1 MKKVILLN
9 IPSKKKE
16 KNCSREFCFFILL
29 LLKSSFIFGQ
39 QTYVNK
45 VWEGTVGTMGSV
57 NKTSSILDSENNL
70 IVASN
75 SNNGSFGT
83 SDIVVTKYSSEG
95 IMLWQQ
101 FFNGSANGNDYA
113 VQVEVNEFDE
123 ILVGAAIDEG
133 FGLDFGVIKYSSIGQ
148 LIFSVTWDSGNN
160 LVDLPSDIGI
170 DISGSIY
177 IIGGS
182 QSISGEMDYAIVKF
196 NSDGNYQWHTFYD
209 YVSLQDFA
217 TGMVIKENSLSVT
230 GNSASALNN
239 WDFATLELDLDYG
252 TILNVNRVEI
262 GGIGFDKAAAI
273 VLDSQDNIF
282 ITGYVEIS
290 GNRDIQTIKLNAN
303 FELDWIK
310 SYDGG
315 FEDIAS
321 AIAVDASGSIY
332 VVGAKENSAGG
343 KDFLTIKYDQLGNEL
358 WVREFGSEGND
369 YIAFAENLAIRD
381 NGDLFATGSLD
392 KINTKEIATICYS
405 PSGALKMVELF
416 NSGSQIIESKVILV
430 SNNEFFVNGIIEN
443 EGDFLATSIKYSVI
457 EKPNLLAVDGNDVQ
471 YNSGEIVISFD
482 RSSMINS
489 AIDNKN
495 FTSGKLS
502 DFVNQ
507 SAINELNSKTG
518 FDWAKF
524 DSYKIF
530 RRMTTSDTISITRLG
545 DTIRINDFWTTI
557 SVFVPFN
564 VNEQQLCD
572 SLNTLNPWVEFAER
586 NYIYELFSMPND
598 PYYQSEQSGL
608 FDPNYGINI
617 EEAWTNQVGGEN
629 IKIGS
634 FDTGINWRH
643 EDYGDGTSAGSKV
656 KGGWNYELNVS
667 PFSEETPDQNGHGT
681 ATSGIFGAL
690 RNNSKGVAGI
700 AGGDIQLD
708 NQGCQI
714 YSFKITYNSIGGVNL
729 TNAVEAIVEGAV
741 YNPYTNFGYGLHIQ
755 NHSWGG
761 VAGGYNLKQALLT
774 CYKIGCVFV
783 ASSGNDGNG
792 IVKFPA
798 SFNDELVL
806 KVGASDTTGGRAGF
820 SNYGTNLDVIA
831 PGVNNTYASLDN
843 FNNSGYSYNGNGT
856 SFAAPMVTG
865 ICALLCSEHTVENGY
880 PNSLAPEDV
889 EEIITRFSTDVSTL
903 GYDSLSGF
911 GRANA
916 FGALT
921 KLRLPEYQIKH
932 AGGQNITQIESMSNI
947 QVNILS
953 LQNDVPAGAYYAT
966 RYEVTQ
972 TFFDELSQTQ
982 NVINHWPRYS
992 SSIGVSSSNIISGNT
1007 HFDYSTLIGQES
1019 IYVTSKTY
1027 CWHIM
1032 YNSQGELIDKW
1043 IPAMPNRLRTTYS
1056 LHLQD
1061 SFASVID
1068 EISSNS
1074 ELDIFPNPTKNSIIL
1089 KYTSADVGSVKVI
1102 VFDNTGKII
1111 LNSDLGNMQKGV
1123 NTSQIDIDY
1132 LPEGLYLVNLIIDN
1146 DVISKRFCKLN
1157 D

>member
-1 MKKVILLN
+1 LN
-9 IPSKKKE
+9 
-16 KNCSREFCFFILL
+16 
-29 LLKSSFIFGQ
+29 SSFIFGQ

-45 VWEGTVGTMGSV
+45 IWEGTVGTIGSV
-57 NKTSSILDSENNL
+57 NRTSSTLDGENNL

-75 SNNGSFGT
+75 SSNAIFGT

-95 IMLWQQ
+95 IILWQQ
-101 FFNGSANGNDYA
+101 FFNGSGNGTDYA
-113 VQVEVNEFDE
+113 VQVKVNEFDE
-123 ILVGAAIDEG
+123 ILVAAAIDQG
-133 FGLDFGVIKYSSIGQ
+133 FGLDFGLIKYTSMGQ
-148 LIFSVTWDSGNN
+148 LIFSVSWDSGNS
-160 LVDLPSDIGI
+160 LVDLPSDIDI
-170 DISGSIY
+170 DISGNIY

-182 QSISGEMDYAIVKF
+182 QSISGGMDYAIVKF
-196 NSDGNYQWHTFYD
+196 NSEGNYEWHTFYD
-209 YVSLQDFA
+209 YVSLQDIA
-217 TGMVIKENSLSVT
+217 TGLVIKENSLSVT
-230 GNSASALNN
+230 GHSASSLSN
-239 WDFATLELDLDYG
+239 WDFATLELDINDG
-252 TILNVNRVEI
+252 SILNVNRVEI
-262 GGIGFDKAAAI
+262 EGIGFDKAAAI
-273 VLDSQDNIF
+273 VLDSQENIF

-290 GNRDIQTIKLNAN
+290 GNRNIQTIKLNAN

-310 SYDGG
+310 NYDGG

-321 AIAVDASGSIY
+321 AIAVDDFGSIY
-332 VVGAKENSAGG
+332 VVGAKENPVGG

-381 NGDLFATGSLD
+381 NGDLFAIGSLD
-392 KINTKEIATICYS
+392 KPNTKQMATISYS
-405 PSGALKMVELF
+405 PSGELKMVELF
-416 NSGSQIIESKVILV
+416 SSGSQIIESKVILV
-430 SNNEFFVNGIIEN
+430 SNNEFYVNGIIEN
-443 EGDFLATSIKYSVI
+443 DGDLLATSIKYSLI
-457 EKPNLLAVDGNDVQ
+457 EKPNSLAFDGNGIQ
-471 YNSGEIVISFD
+471 YNAGEIVISFD
-482 RSSMINS
+482 RSSMIYS

-502 DFVNQ
+502 DFVIQ
-507 SAINELNSKTG
+507 STINELNSKTG

-524 DSYKIF
+524 NSYKIF

-564 VNEQQLCD
+564 VNEQQICD
-572 SLNTLNPWVEFAER
+572 SLNTLHPWVEFAER
-586 NYIYELFSMPND
+586 NFIYNLFSMPND

-608 FDPNYGINI
+608 FDLNYGINM
-617 EEAWTNQVGGEN
+617 EEAWINQVGGEN

-643 EDYGDGTSAGSKV
+643 EDYGDGTSTGSKV
-656 KGGWNYELNVS
+656 KGGWNYDINVS
-667 PFSEETPDQNGHGT
+667 PYSEENPDQNGHGT

-690 RNNSKGVAGI
+690 RNNSKGIAGI
-700 AGGDIQLD
+700 AGGDIQLN
-708 NQGCQI
+708 NQGCQV

-729 TNAVEAIVEGAV
+729 TSAVEAIVEGAA
-741 YNPYTNFGYGLHIQ
+741 YNPFTNFGYGLHIQ

-761 VAGGYNLKQALLT
+761 VIGSYNLKQALLT
-774 CYKIGCVFV
+774 CYKIGCIFV
-783 ASSGNDGNG
+783 ASSGNNGNG
-792 IVKFPA
+792 TVNFPA
-798 SFNDELVL
+798 SYNDELVL
-806 KVGASDTTGGRAGF
+806 KVGASDATGGRADF

-831 PGVNNTYASLDN
+831 PGTNNLYASLDN
-843 FNNSGYSYNGNGT
+843 FNNSGYSYNGYGT

-880 PNSLAPEDV
+880 PNNLAPEDV
-889 EEIITRFSTDVSTL
+889 EEIVAHFSTDILPL

-916 FGALT
+916 YDALI
-921 KLRLPEYQIKH
+921 KLTLPEYQIKH
-932 AGGQNITQIESMSNI
+932 AGGQNIAQVESMSNV

-953 LQNDVPAGAYYAT
+953 MQNDVPAGAYYAT

-1007 HFDYSTLIGQES
+1007 HFEYSTLIGQQNIS
-1019 IYVTSKTY
+1019 VTTKTY

-1056 LHLQD
+1056 LHIQD
-1061 SFASVID
+1061 SLVSVID

-1074 ELDIFPNPTKNSIIL
+1074 ELNIFPNPTKNSIVL
-1089 KYTSADVGSVKVI
+1089 KYSAVEAASVKVI
-1102 VFDNTGKII
+1102 VFDSTGKII
-1111 LNSDLGNMQKGV
+1111 LNSDLGNKYKGV
-1123 NTSQIDIDY
+1123 QTSEINIDY
-1132 LPEGLYLVNLIIDN
+1132 LPEGLYLVNLILDN
-1146 DVISKRFCKLN
+1146 EVISKRICKLN